1 MPTAELV
8 RFALHGRVARVTLD
22 RPPLHILDFPTV
34 AALDAALDRV
44 GQTPEA
50 VVAILDATGD
60 KAFSSGVDIAAHT
73 PDKVEEMLARFHAVI
88 RKIRALDCVTIAAVQ
103 GVALGGGF
111 ELALACDMIVAE
123 EGANF
128 GVPEIWLGCFP
139 PVAAA
144 VLPKLM
150 APQKAAEILL
160 SGEPITA
167 REAASYGL
175 VNLVAKSGGL
185 EKALNRYV
193 TLFTEKSGAALR
205 ITKRAIRIGEGE
217 PFGAAL
223 STIERL
229 YLDELMRTEDAKE
242 GIKAYLEKREP
253 KWKDR

>member
-1 MPTAELV
+1 MTAAEPV
-8 RFALHGRVARVTLD
+8 RFKLHGRVARVTLD
-22 RPPLHILDFPTV
+22 RPPLHILDLPTI
-34 AALDAALDRV
+34 AALDAAIDRV
-44 GQTPEA
+44 DAAPEA
-50 VVAILDATGD
+50 VVAIFDATGD

-73 PDKVEEMLARFHAVI
+73 PGNVEEMLARFHAVI
-88 RKIRALDCVTIAAVQ
+88 RKLRALDCVTIAAVR

-111 ELALACDMIVAE
+111 ELALSCDMIVAE

-144 VLPKLM
+144 VLPRLM

-185 EKALNRYV
+185 DAALDRYV
-193 TLFTEKSGAALR
+193 TLFTEKSAAALR
-205 ITKRAIRIGEGE
+205 IAKRAIRIGEEE
-217 PFGAAL
+217 PFGPAL

-229 YLDELMRTEDAKE
+229 YLDELMATEDSKE
-242 GIKAYLEKREP
+242 GIRAYLEKREP

>member
-1 MPTAELV
+1 MAQREIVTY
-8 RFALHGRVARVTLD
+8 ALEDRVARVTLD
-22 RPPLHILDFPTV
+22 RPPLHVLDLAAIREYS
-34 AALDAALDRV
+34 AALGRVERDTAAV
-44 GQTPEA
+44 C
-50 VVAILDATGD
+50 ILSSAGER
-60 KAFSSGVDIAAHT
+60 AFSAGVDIADHT
-73 PDKVEEMLARFHAVI
+73 RDKVATMLEHFHSLI
-88 RKIRALDCVTIAAVQ
+88 RKIRRIECVSIAAVR

-144 VLPKLM
+144 VLPRLM
-150 APQKAAEILL
+150 APQKAAELLL

-175 VNLVAKSGGL
+175 VNLVAKPGGL
-185 EKALNRYV
+185 DAALDRYV

-205 ITKRAIRIGEGE
+205 IAKRAIRIGEEE
-217 PFGAAL
+217 PFGPAL

-229 YLDELMRTEDAKE
+229 YLDELMRTEDSKE
-242 GIKAYLEKREP
+242 GIRAYLEK
-253 KWKDR
+253 